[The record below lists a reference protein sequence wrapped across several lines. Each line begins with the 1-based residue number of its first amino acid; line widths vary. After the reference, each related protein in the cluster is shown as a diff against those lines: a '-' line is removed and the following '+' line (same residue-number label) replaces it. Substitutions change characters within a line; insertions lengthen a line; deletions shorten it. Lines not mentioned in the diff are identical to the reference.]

1 MVASSMKYKDYRSLA
16 ALFRL
21 RIPARVRNDA
31 GMGSWANMAGLLG
44 VVAIATALA
53 QLSWRLT
60 PYSSK
65 EGVTVTQAMHHQ
77 ARDVAQLSITE
88 LTDSHLFGLA
98 LAQPGGAINA
108 PETTLNLTLRGIFA
122 LDSQRALA
130 IIASG
135 GADEQPYKV
144 GDALPG
150 GASVHEIASDK
161 VILER
166 SGRFETLTLPK
177 ESLDGLSVPLNGSTN
192 GNPAPASRLGEI
204 RNRLKANP
212 SEAVS
217 MNAIQ
222 PVMVNGQLKGYQL
235 ADNPYMP
242 ALREAGL
249 MPGDVVTRVNGIA
262 VTDQVRAAEM
272 FNQLS
277 NAGHVDLEVERGGVP
292 TSLSV
297 NLGR

>member
-1 MVASSMKYKDYRSLA
+1 MPSNTSSEGW
-16 ALFRL
+16 
-21 RIPARVRNDA
+21 ARA
-31 GMGSWANMAGLLG
+31 AGLVG
-44 VVAIATALA
+44 VVAVAMASA
-53 QLSWRLT
+53 QLTWRLA
-60 PYSSK
+60 PLP
-65 EGVTVTQAMHHQ
+65 VTSGTDPLPSAT
-77 ARDVAQLSITE
+77 RVAGGGASQLSVTE

-122 LDSQRALA
+122 LDGQRALA

-166 SGRFETLTLPK
+166 GGRFETLTLPK
-177 ESLDGLSVPLNGSTN
+177 ESLDGPSVPLNGTAN
-192 GNPAPASRLGEI
+192 GNPATASRLGEI

-212 SEAVS
+212 SEAMS

-222 PVMVNGQLKGYQL
+222 PVMENGQLKGYQL

-262 VTDQVRAAEM
+262 VTDQARAAEM
-272 FNQLS
+272 LNQLS
-277 NAGHVDLEVERGGVP
+277 NAGRVDLEIERGGVP

>member
-1 MVASSMKYKDYRSLA
+1 M
-16 ALFRL
+16 
-21 RIPARVRNDA
+21 
-31 GMGSWANMAGLLG
+31 
-44 VVAIATALA
+44 
-53 QLSWRLT
+53 
-60 PYSSK
+60 
-65 EGVTVTQAMHHQ
+65 
-77 ARDVAQLSITE
+77 
-88 LTDSHLFGLA
+88 
-98 LAQPGGAINA
+98 
-108 PETTLNLTLRGIFA
+108 
-122 LDSQRALA
+122 
-130 IIASG
+130 
-135 GADEQPYKV
+135 
-144 GDALPG
+144 
-150 GASVHEIASDK
+150 
-161 VILER
+161 
-166 SGRFETLTLPK
+166 
-177 ESLDGLSVPLNGSTN
+177 SVPLNGAAS
-192 GNPAPASRLGEI
+192 GNLASASRLGEI

-262 VTDQVRAAEM
+262 VTDQARAAEM